1 MRFDQLAEITKGM
14 LRTTEQAE
22 RVFAGVSI
30 DSRTLQPEQLFIAI
44 RGESADGHG
53 FVDRAVAS
61 GAAGVLAQTGCL
73 TKTSQPRE
81 VPVVEVPD
89 SHAAMLQLAAS
100 YRDTVDAQRLGIT
113 GSNGKTTTKEFACRM
128 LQAVTDNVYC
138 SPGNYNNLY
147 GIPLALFAMPTTTD
161 IAVLEMGISVPG
173 EMARLA
179 SLVRPHLLI
188 ITNVGATHLE
198 FLGSVE
204 NVAREKLSAL
214 EQAQP
219 NAPLIINA
227 DDPILM
233 AAAKQISSPQVTF
246 GLKSDATF
254 SPDRVDSDRSG
265 MTSVTIEGHTFRL
278 QLFGDHQIMN
288 LLAAYA
294 AVRELGYTFD
304 AVDTDGIE
312 LLSADMRGERI
323 EADGITFVSDCYN
336 ANPESVRS
344 GLASFNSLPGSERRV
359 IILGDM
365 LELGEDSERYHIEI
379 GEQINEYTFDMLI
392 VVGALSRN
400 IAKGARGSGV
410 ACRRLMHY
418 DTAEACANDMVK
430 VLQSG
435 DLVYLK
441 GSRGIGLEK
450 ILNRIVKQRG
460 TA

>member
-1 MRFDQLAEITKGM
+1 MRFDQLAEITNGM

-44 RGESADGHG
+44 RGENADGHG
-53 FVDRAVAS
+53 FVDRAIAS
-61 GAAGVLAQTGCL
+61 GAAGVLAQAGCL
-73 TKTSQPRE
+73 TQAAQPKDA
-81 VPVVEVPD
+81 PLVEVPD

-113 GSNGKTTTKEFACRM
+113 GSNGKTTTKEFAYRM
-128 LQAVTDNVYC
+128 LQAVTSDVYC

-147 GIPLALFAMPTTTD
+147 GIPLALFAMPTKTEV
-161 IAVLEMGISVPG
+161 AVLEMGISVPG
-173 EMARLA
+173 EMNRLA
-179 SLVRPHLLI
+179 SLVRPHLMV

-214 EQAQP
+214 DHAQP
-219 NAPLIINA
+219 DAPLIINA
-227 DDPILM
+227 DDPVLM
-233 AAAKQISSPQVTF
+233 AAAKQTSSPQITF
-246 GLKSDATF
+246 GLKSNATF
-254 SPDRVDSDRSG
+254 SPDRVDSDNTG
-265 MTSVTIEGHTFRL
+265 MTAVTIEGHTFRL
-278 QLFGDHQIMN
+278 PLFGDHQIMN

-294 AVRELGYTFD
+294 AVRESGYSFG
-304 AVDTDGIE
+304 VVETDRIE

-323 EADGITFVSDCYN
+323 EAGGITFVADCYN
-336 ANPESVRS
+336 ANPESVKS
-344 GLASFNSLPGSERRV
+344 GLASFDGLPGGKRRV

-365 LELGEDSERYHIEI
+365 LELGEESGRYHMEI
-379 GEQINEYTFDMLI
+379 GEQINRHTFDMLV
-392 VVGALSRN
+392 VVGELSRD
-400 IAKGARGSGV
+400 IAIGARGSGV

-418 DTAEACANDMVK
+418 DTAQACANDMVD